1 MELETGTSAERCGGL
16 NTRRL
21 TARPV
26 QRAVT
31 RRPGQGTAQVPLR
44 PF

>member
-1 MELETGTSAERCGGL
+1 MELETGTSAERRGGL

-21 TARPV
+21 TERPV

-31 RRPGQGTAQVPLR
+31 RRTAQVPLR